1 MVIWRCFFTYN
12 LGGYFMKSVK
22 SGLLLGSLLAVFA
35 TSAAHAQNN
44 RAPNYTTQRAPVIS
58 FTHVGARYMFQ
69 DIDHNDFS
77 CDQDGP
83 NIYGSLDI
91 QDGWYARASFSDVSG
106 DHGCGSTNVQAGGG
120 YHTRF
125 DDNMHMY
132 ASLSFESISPD
143 HGSSDSGLILA
154 AGLRGFLAAQLEGG
168 VELMHSTTGDGN
180 TAINGL
186 LAYWFN
192 DAVAAT
198 FDVGLGSD
206 VTTFALGARL
216 NF

>member
-1 MVIWRCFFTYN
+1 
-12 LGGYFMKSVK
+12 MKSVK
-22 SGLLLGSLLAVFA
+22 SSLLLGSLLAAFA

-44 RAPNYTTQRAPVIS
+44 RAPNYNAPNYNAQRAPAVS

-69 DIDHNDFS
+69 DIDVDGFS

-91 QDGWYARASFSDVSG
+91 QDGWYARAAFSDVSG
-106 DHGCGSTNVQAGGG
+106 DNGCGSTNVQAGGG

-125 DDNMHMY
+125 DDNMEMY
-132 ASLSFESISPD
+132 ASASFESISPD
-143 HGSSDSGLILA
+143 YGNSDSGLILA
-154 AGLRGFLAAQLEGG
+154 AGLRGFLSAQLEGG
-168 VELMHSTTGDGN
+168 VELMHSTTGNGN

-192 DAVAAT
+192 DAVAGT

-206 VTTFALGARL
+206 VTTFAIGARL

>member
-1 MVIWRCFFTYN
+1 
-12 LGGYFMKSVK
+12 MKTVK
-22 SGLLLGSLLAVFA
+22 SSLLLGSLLAAFA
-35 TSAAHAQNN
+35 TSAAHAQNT
-44 RAPNYTTQRAPVIS
+44 RAPNYNTQRAPVIS

-69 DIDHNDFS
+69 DLDGDGFS

-91 QDGWYARASFSDVSG
+91 QDGWYARAAFSDVSG
-106 DHGCGSTNVQAGGG
+106 NRGCGSTNVQVGGG

-125 DDNMHMY
+125 DDNMEMY
-132 ASLSFESISPD
+132 ASLSLESISPD
-143 HGSSDSGLILA
+143 GTGSDSGLVMA
-154 AGLRGFLAAQLEGG
+154 AGLRGFLSGQLEGG
-168 VELMHSTTGDGN
+168 IELMHSTTFDGN

-206 VTTFALGARL
+206 VTTFAVGARL